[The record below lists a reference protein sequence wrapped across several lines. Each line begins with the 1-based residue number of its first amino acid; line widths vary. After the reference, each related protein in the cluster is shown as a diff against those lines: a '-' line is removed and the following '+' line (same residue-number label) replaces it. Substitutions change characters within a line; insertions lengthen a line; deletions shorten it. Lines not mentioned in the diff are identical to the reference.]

1 MKNKNRKMG
10 NENLNVKCKLKNAN
24 PKTIIE
30 NYLSVCGVEN
40 VNQYLQADESK
51 IQNPNLYL
59 NIDTAISRLKSSID
73 NREKVAILVDCDN
86 DGLCSSVICY
96 DFFKRHGLVAKPIFH
111 TGIKAHGIK
120 MGSDKDMIS
129 KIKNLNPD
137 LLIIPDASADG
148 ESSKELVKNGIDVL
162 IFDHHEYDFESNP
175 YAIIVNCLQQENTN
189 QAASGTVVMQKIID
203 RYCDV
208 YGESKIDNS
217 DLIASSIASDVMS
230 LKSIENRAYMN
241 IAMRMKYYE

>member
-1 MKNKNRKMG
+1 MNI
-10 NENLNVKCKLKNAN
+10 KCKLKNAN

-30 NYLSVCGVEN
+30 NYLMACGVKN

-59 NIDTAISRLKSSID
+59 NIDAAISRLKMAIE

-96 DFFKRHGLVAKPIFH
+96 EFFKRHGLITKPIFH

-120 MGSDKDMIS
+120 MGSEEDMVS
-129 KIKNLNPD
+129 KIKILKPD
-137 LLIIPDASADG
+137 LLIIPDASADV

-175 YAIIVNCLQQENTN
+175 YAIIVNCLQQKNTN
-189 QAASGTVVMQKIID
+189 QAASGTLVMQKIID

-230 LKSIENRAYMN
+230 LINEENRAYMN
-241 IAMRMKYYE
+241 IAMRMECYE

>member
-1 MKNKNRKMG
+1 MG

-30 NYLSVCGVEN
+30 NYLSSCGVKN

-51 IQNPNLYL
+51 IENPNLYL
-59 NIDTAISRLKSSID
+59 NIDAAISRLKMAIE
-73 NREKVAILVDCDN
+73 NHEKVAILVDCDN

-96 DFFKRHGLVAKPIFH
+96 DFFKRHDLIATPIFH
-111 TGIKAHGIK
+111 YGDKAHGIK
-120 MGSDKDMIS
+120 MNGGEDIIS

-137 LLIIPDASADG
+137 LLIIPDASADA

-162 IFDHHEYDFESNP
+162 IFDHHEYDFNSNP
-175 YAIIVNCLQQENTN
+175 YAIIVNCLQQKNTN

-208 YGESKIDNS
+208 YGEMKIDNS

-230 LKSIENRAYMN
+230 LISIENRAYMN
-241 IAMRMKYYE
+241 IAKRMEYYE

>member
-1 MKNKNRKMG
+1 MG
-10 NENLNVKCKLKNAN
+10 NENLNIKCKLKNVN

-30 NYLSVCGVEN
+30 NYLMACGVKN

-51 IQNPNLYL
+51 IENPNLYL
-59 NIDTAISRLKSSID
+59 NIDAAISRLKTAIE

-96 DFFKRHGLVAKPIFH
+96 DFFKQHGLITKPIFH

-120 MGSDKDMIS
+120 MGSDEDMIS
-129 KIKNLNPD
+129 KIKIIKPD
-137 LLIIPDASADG
+137 LLIIPDASADV

-162 IFDHHEYDFESNP
+162 IFDHHEYDFKSNP
-175 YAIIVNCLQQENTN
+175 YAVIVNCLQQENTN
-189 QAASGTVVMQKIID
+189 QAASGTLVMQKIID

-217 DLIASSIASDVMS
+217 DLVASSIASDVMS
-230 LKSIENRAYMN
+230 LIDEENRAYMN
-241 IAMRMKYYE
+241 IAMRMCYYE

>member
-1 MKNKNRKMG
+1 MR
-10 NENLNVKCKLKNAN
+10 NENLNIKCKLKNAN

-30 NYLSVCGVEN
+30 NYLMACGVKN

-59 NIDTAISRLKSSID
+59 NIDAAISRLKMAIE

-96 DFFKRHGLVAKPIFH
+96 EFFKRHGLITKPIFH

-120 MGSDKDMIS
+120 MGSEEDMVS
-129 KIKNLNPD
+129 KIKILKPD
-137 LLIIPDASADG
+137 LLIIPDASADV

-175 YAIIVNCLQQENTN
+175 YAIIVNCLQQKNTN
-189 QAASGTVVMQKIID
+189 QAASGTLVMQKIID

-230 LKSIENRAYMN
+230 LINEENRAYMN
-241 IAMRMKYYE
+241 IAMRMECYE

>member
-1 MKNKNRKMG
+1 MNI
-10 NENLNVKCKLKNAN
+10 KCKLKNAN

-30 NYLSVCGVEN
+30 NYLMACGVKN

-59 NIDTAISRLKSSID
+59 NIDAAISRLKMAIE

-96 DFFKRHGLVAKPIFH
+96 EFFKRHGLITKPIFH

-120 MGSDKDMIS
+120 MGSEEDMVS
-129 KIKNLNPD
+129 KIKILKPD
-137 LLIIPDASADG
+137 LLIIPDASADV

-175 YAIIVNCLQQENTN
+175 YAIIVNCLQQKNTN
-189 QAASGTVVMQKIID
+189 QAASGTLVMQKIID

-230 LKSIENRAYMN
+230 LINEENRAYMN
-241 IAMRMKYYE
+241 IVMRMEYYE

>member
-1 MKNKNRKMG
+1 MG

-30 NYLSVCGVEN
+30 NYLSECGVKN

-59 NIDTAISRLKSSID
+59 NIDAAISRLKMAIE

-96 DFFKRHGLVAKPIFH
+96 DFFKRNGLIAKPIFH

-120 MGSDKDMIS
+120 MGGDEDMIS
-129 KIKNLNPD
+129 KIKILKPD
-137 LLIIPDASADG
+137 LLIIPDASADV
-148 ESSKELVKNGIDVL
+148 ESSKELAKNGIDVL

-175 YAIIVNCLQQENTN
+175 YAIIVNCLQQ
-189 QAASGTVVMQKIID
+189 KIQIKPPA
-203 RYCDV
+203 
-208 YGESKIDNS
+208 EQ
-217 DLIASSIASDVMS
+217 
-230 LKSIENRAYMN
+230 
-241 IAMRMKYYE
+241 

>member
-1 MKNKNRKMG
+1 MG

-30 NYLSVCGVEN
+30 NYLSACGVKN

-59 NIDTAISRLKSSID
+59 NIDAAISRLKMAIE

-96 DFFKRHGLVAKPIFH
+96 DFFKRNGLVAAPIFH
-111 TGIKAHGIK
+111 YGDKVHGIK
-120 MGSDKDMIS
+120 MNGTEDMIS

-137 LLIIPDASADG
+137 LLIIPDASADA
-148 ESSKELVKNGIDVL
+148 EASKELVKNGIDVL

-175 YAIIVNCLQQENTN
+175 YAIIVNCLQQDNTN
-189 QAASGTVVMQKIID
+189 QSASGTVVMQKIID

-208 YGESKIDNS
+208 YGEMKIDNS

-241 IAMRMKYYE
+241 IAMREEYYE

>member
-1 MKNKNRKMG
+1 MNI
-10 NENLNVKCKLKNAN
+10 KCKLKNAN

-30 NYLSVCGVEN
+30 NYLMACGVKN

-59 NIDTAISRLKSSID
+59 NIDAAISRLKMAIE

-96 DFFKRHGLVAKPIFH
+96 EFFKRHGLITKPIFH

-120 MGSDKDMIS
+120 MGSEEDMVS
-129 KIKNLNPD
+129 KIKILKPD
-137 LLIIPDASADG
+137 LLIIPDASADV

-175 YAIIVNCLQQENTN
+175 YAIIVNCLQQKNTN
-189 QAASGTVVMQKIID
+189 QAASGTLVMQKIID
-203 RYCDV
+203 QYCDV

-230 LKSIENRAYMN
+230 LISEENRAYMN
-241 IAMRMKYYE
+241 IAMRMCYYE

>member
-1 MKNKNRKMG
+1 MG

-30 NYLSVCGVEN
+30 NYLSACGVEN

-59 NIDTAISRLKSSID
+59 NIDAAISRLKTAID

-120 MGSDKDMIS
+120 MGSDEDMIS
-129 KIKNLNPD
+129 KIKILKPN
-137 LLIIPDASADG
+137 LLIIPDASADV
-148 ESSKELVKNGIDVL
+148 ESSKEMVKNGIDVL

-175 YAIIVNCLQQENTN
+175 YAIIVNCLQQKNTN
-189 QAASGTVVMQKIID
+189 QAASGALVMQKIID

-230 LKSIENRAYMN
+230 LISEENRAYMN
-241 IAMRMKYYE
+241 IAMRMCYYE

>member
-1 MKNKNRKMG
+1 MG
-10 NENLNVKCKLKNAN
+10 NENLDVKCKLKNVN

-30 NYLSVCGVEN
+30 NYLSACGVKN

-59 NIDTAISRLKSSID
+59 NIDAANSRLKMAIE
-73 NREKVAILVDCDN
+73 NHEKVAILVDCDN

-96 DFFKRHGLVAKPIFH
+96 DFFKRHGLIIRPIFH

-120 MGSDKDMIS
+120 IDSEEDMIS
-129 KIKNLNPD
+129 KIKILKPD
-137 LLIIPDASADG
+137 LLIIPDASADV
-148 ESSKELVKNGIDVL
+148 ESSKELAKNGIDVL
-162 IFDHHEYDFESNP
+162 IFDHHEYDFDSNP
-175 YAIIVNCLQQENTN
+175 YAVIVNCLQQKNTN
-189 QAASGTVVMQKIID
+189 QAASGTLVVQKIID

-230 LKSIENRAYMN
+230 LISEENRAYMN
-241 IAMRMKYYE
+241 IAMRMCYYE

>member
-1 MKNKNRKMG
+1 MR
-10 NENLNVKCKLKNAN
+10 NENLNIKCKLKNVN

-30 NYLSVCGVEN
+30 NYLMACGVKN

-59 NIDTAISRLKSSID
+59 NIDAAISRLKSAIE
-73 NREKVAILVDCDN
+73 NRQKVAILVDCDN

-96 DFFKRHGLVAKPIFH
+96 DFFKRHGLITKPIFH
-111 TGIKAHGIK
+111 TGIKSHGIK
-120 MGSDKDMIS
+120 MGSDEDMVS
-129 KIKNLNPD
+129 KIKILKPD
-137 LLIIPDASADG
+137 LLIIPDASADV

-162 IFDHHEYDFESNP
+162 IFDHHEYDFDSNP
-175 YAIIVNCLQQENTN
+175 YAIIVNCLQQKNTN
-189 QAASGTVVMQKIID
+189 QAASGTLVMQKIID

-230 LKSIENRAYMN
+230 LKSTENRAYMN
-241 IAMRMKYYE
+241 IAIREENYE